1 MLRDQPTNHSLW
13 LSIGLHAVVLTL
25 FIVSFELSA
34 RNFVLENSDNK
45 TPVVNA
51 FFANESKIQL
61 PKPTPYQPPKPA
73 PQPKRIIEPT
83 PAPKPPVKVERE
95 VKKIPEPVIQK
106 KTIVIP
112 DHKKQ
117 VQKDL
122 EKQLLADIEQVKKQ
136 KKKAKHK
143 DLAKTFEKEFE
154 KELKAASAAKSL
166 EQQLLSEQSR
176 LSSAQAQKMQGI
188 IDKYKALILQSIS
201 QHWLVPSGVDKNL
214 TTQLLIR
221 IAPGGTVLDVQLV
234 KSSGDDSLDRSARTA
249 VLKASPLPVPT
260 NTDEFE
266 PFRQFI
272 LKVKPENVIATD
284 VGLN

>member
-1 MLRDQPTNHSLW
+1 MLRNDATNDSLW

-34 RNFVLENSDNK
+34 RNYVLENSDNK
-45 TPVVNA
+45 SQVVNA
-51 FFANESKIQL
+51 VFVNESKIQF
-61 PKPTPYQPPKPA
+61 PKPTPYQPPKPVE
-73 PQPKRIIEPT
+73 QPKKLIEPT
-83 PAPKPPVKVERE
+83 PAAKPPVKVQQE

-117 VQKDL
+117 IQKDL

-136 KKKAKHK
+136 KKKKKHK
-143 DLAKTFEKEFE
+143 DLEKEFA
-154 KELKAASAAKSL
+154 KELKASAAKSL

-176 LSSAQAQKMQGI
+176 LSSAQTQKMQGI

-249 VLKASPLPVPT
+249 VFKASPLPVPT

-284 VGLN
+284 AGLN